1 MSKSFYTYFVM
12 HECTHISFFTFLCN
26 KVCNEYNC
34 EIEEKQDTH
43 KVCIMNTI
51 VKLKKNK
58 MLGQFKNHVTI
69 ELTELSTET
78 LAMTLLKVTF
88 S

>member
-1 MSKSFYTYFVM
+1 
-12 HECTHISFFTFLCN
+12 
-26 KVCNEYNC
+26 
-34 EIEEKQDTH
+34 
-43 KVCIMNTI
+43 MNTI

-78 LAMTLLKVTF
+78 LSDDFVEGHIFLTQG
-88 S
+88 

>member
-1 MSKSFYTYFVM
+1 
-12 HECTHISFFTFLCN
+12 
-26 KVCNEYNC
+26 
-34 EIEEKQDTH
+34 
-43 KVCIMNTI
+43 MNTI

-78 LAMTLLKVTF
+78 LSDDFVEGHIFLTQV
-88 S
+88 

>member
-1 MSKSFYTYFVM
+1 MNVHTFYFFPFVCNM
-12 HECTHISFFTFLCN
+12 VCVMNIIVKLKKNKIHTIVKLCN
-26 KVCNEYNC
+26 M
-34 EIEEKQDTH
+34 
-43 KVCIMNTI
+43 VCIMNTI

-78 LAMTLLKVTF
+78 LSDDFVEGHIFLTQG
-88 S
+88 

>member
-1 MSKSFYTYFVM
+1 M
-12 HECTHISFFTFLCN
+12 HECVHISFLTFLCN

-58 MLGQFKNHVTI
+58 MLGQLKNHVTI
-69 ELTELSTET
+69 ELTELSTERESET
-78 LAMTLLKVTF
+78 LSDDFVEGHIFLTQV
-88 S
+88 

>member
-1 MSKSFYTYFVM
+1 MSKSFYTHFVI
-12 HECTHISFFTFLCN
+12 HKLRHISFFTFVCN
-26 KVCNEYNC
+26 KVC
-34 EIEEKQDTH
+34 
-43 KVCIMNTI
+43 VMNAT

-78 LAMTLLKVTF
+78 LRDDFVEGHIFLTQV
-88 S
+88 

>member
-1 MSKSFYTYFVM
+1 M
-12 HECTHISFFTFLCN
+12 
-26 KVCNEYNC
+26 CNEYNC

-78 LAMTLLKVTF
+78 LSDDFAEGHIFLTQV
-88 S
+88 